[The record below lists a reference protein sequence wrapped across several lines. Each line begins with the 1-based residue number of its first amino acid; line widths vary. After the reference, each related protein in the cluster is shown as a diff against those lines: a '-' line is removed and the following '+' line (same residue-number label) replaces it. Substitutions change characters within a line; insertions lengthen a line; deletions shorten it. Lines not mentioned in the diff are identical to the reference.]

1 MPQSVAGLRCV
12 TQHCNFSMTVLTFVD
27 NRLITR
33 TGGMLLV
40 SIALHK
46 ILMAGMQTP
55 EPVSMPGINA
65 LAVDIVFKAA
75 AAAPAI
81 EKKKPPVVEQKKVIK
96 PPPEKKKMV
105 EVKQEKKLQPV
116 KKKKAKVKQA
126 KKPPVKKMRVTK
138 IEHKEMPKSRPVE
151 VHDSSPPISSAPA
164 AAVTAKQPQPKT
176 PVLVLNPNYRQPPE
190 PPEYPQRARRLR
202 QTGIVLVRA
211 LVTPTGSVKNVK
223 VFSSSSHPL
232 LDKSALAA
240 VRHWEFVPARN
251 NGQPVASWVQVPV
264 NFVLN

>member
-1 MPQSVAGLRCV
+1 
-12 TQHCNFSMTVLTFVD
+12 
-27 NRLITR
+27 
-33 TGGMLLV
+33 MLLV

-55 EPVSMPGINA
+55 EPVSIPGINA
-65 LAVDIVFKAA
+65 LTVDIVFKAA

-96 PPPEKKKMV
+96 TPPEKKRVV
-105 EVKQEKKLQPV
+105 EVKQEKNPQSV
-116 KKKKAKVKQA
+116 KNKKAKVKQA
-126 KKPPVKKMRVTK
+126 KKPPVKKTQVTK
-138 IEHKEMPKSRPVE
+138 VEHKEIPKPRSVQ

-164 AAVTAKQPQPKT
+164 AATATATAKQPQSKT
-176 PVLVLNPNYRQPPE
+176 PVLVLNPNYRRTPE

-202 QTGIVLVRA
+202 QQGIVLVRA
-211 LVTPTGSVKNVK
+211 LVTPSGSVKNVK

>member
-1 MPQSVAGLRCV
+1 
-12 TQHCNFSMTVLTFVD
+12 
-27 NRLITR
+27 
-33 TGGMLLV
+33 MLLV

-65 LAVDIVFKAA
+65 LVVDIVLKAA
-75 AAAPAI
+75 VAAPAI
-81 EKKKPPVVEQKKVIK
+81 GKEKPQVAEKKKVIK
-96 PPPEKKKMV
+96 PSPEKKKMV
-105 EVKQEKKLQPV
+105 EVKQAKEPQPV

-126 KKPPVKKMRVTK
+126 KKPPVEKTQVAKV
-138 IEHKEMPKSRPVE
+138 EHKEMPKPRPVKA
-151 VHDSSPPISSAPA
+151 HDSPAPILSAPA
-164 AAVTAKQPQPKT
+164 VAVTAKQQPET

-202 QTGIVLVRA
+202 QQGIVLVRA
-211 LVTPTGSVKNVK
+211 LVTPSGSVKNVK